1 MKRWTELRKRLL
13 PLLILM
19 AAAVLLTGCFGRS
32 SSEEEA
38 EGEEITETADPE
50 EQEEMEG
57 EYAGTVAAREAAA
70 DESPYYGIMYATIL
84 DINGSGNDSSTV
96 YSFKDKSDPDN
107 AWSVTGLE
115 VGDIETELK
124 AGLDVVI
131 LFHGDMLRDSEN
143 VQFLAI
149 LEDGEYELKRVAGV
163 TTSNMMSTF
172 TVETASGNEIQMIKD
187 NCRID
192 SGALTR
198 DSGEPVTV
206 YYADGGEHGCY
217 PLRVYKGE

>member
-13 PLLILM
+13 SLLMLM
-19 AAAVLLTGCFGRS
+19 AAALLLTGCFGRS

-124 AGLDVVI
+124 SVSTIKKRGTPGVAAL
-131 LFHGDMLRDSEN
+131 
-143 VQFLAI
+143 
-149 LEDGEYELKRVAGV
+149 YRVA
-163 TTSNMMSTF
+163 SMRL
-172 TVETASGNEIQMIKD
+172 TAPLM
-187 NCRID
+187 
-192 SGALTR
+192 GA
-198 DSGEPVTV
+198 VMV
-206 YYADGGEHGCY
+206 Q
-217 PLRVYKGE
+217 